1 MKDEAY
7 FLKRFERVEELW
19 RQVLS
24 SVSVGGYGY
33 RYVDVTLFA
42 KWKTECITLLGS
54 VMPNSAIYAEQLK
67 LFVSQQPIDNATTFE
82 HLWGVFNGA
91 YDDFKAGMFD
101 NLKLEIESSVSCDF
115 LGQANALLNDKE
127 IVDYSYLPAAV
138 LTGAVLEKT
147 LRSLCENANPK
158 IETVNENGR
167 VKKMSAMIVDLKKAG
182 VINEIRSR
190 QLETWNAIR
199 NSAAHGKIEEFTKEQ
214 VAAMLQGVQDFM
226 AQQMK

>member
-7 FLKRFERVEELW
+7 FLKRFERVEELGQ
-19 RQVLS
+19 QVMS
-24 SVSVGGYGY
+24 SARSGTFGYGY
-33 RYVDVTLFA
+33 VDMTLFA
-42 KWKTECITLLGS
+42 KWRSECVTLLGS

-67 LFVSQQPIDNATTFE
+67 SFVSQQPIDSTTVFE
-82 HLWGVFNGA
+82 HLRGIFNGA

-115 LGQANALLNDKE
+115 LSQANALLNDGE
-127 IVDYSYLPAAV
+127 QVDYSYLPAAV
-138 LTGAVLEKT
+138 LIGAVLEKT

-158 IETVNENGR
+158 IETVNVNGR
-167 VKKMSAMIVDLKKAG
+167 AKKMSAMIEDLKKAG
-182 VINEIRSR
+182 IINEIRKR

-214 VAAMLQGVQDFM
+214 VVAMLQGVQDFM
-226 AQQMK
+226 AQHMK

>member
-7 FLKRFERVEELW
+7 FLKRFERVEELG

-24 SVSVGGYGY
+24 SVRSGGSGY
-33 RYVDVTLFA
+33 RYVEMTLFA
-42 KWKTECITLLGS
+42 KWRAECITLLGS

-67 LFVSQQPIDNATTFE
+67 LFVSQQPIDDATTFE
-82 HLWGVFNGA
+82 HLWGVFSGA

-127 IVDYSYLPAAV
+127 LVDYSYLPAAV
-138 LTGAVLEKT
+138 LIGAVLEKT

-167 VKKMSAMIVDLKKAG
+167 AKKMSAMIVDLKKAG

>member
-1 MKDEAY
+1 MRDKEF
-7 FLKRFERVEELW
+7 FLSRFAELEELAKK
-19 RQVLS
+19 
-24 SVSVGGYGY
+24 VGGSVWRAFGGVA
-33 RYVDVTLFA
+33 YVDMELLSE
-42 KWKTECITLLGS
+42 WRSQSLTLLRQ
-54 VMPNSAIYAEQLK
+54 VMPNAEQFGEQLSA
-67 LFVSQQPIDNATTFE
+67 FVKPDNKRVVFD
-82 HLWGVFNGA
+82 HLHGIFKGA
-91 YDDFKAGMFD
+91 MQDFKAGMFD
-101 NLKLEIESSVSCDF
+101 NLKLEIESNVSCDF

-127 IVDYSYLPAAV
+127 LVDYSYLPAAV
-138 LTGAVLEKT
+138 LIGAVLEKT

-167 VKKMSAMIVDLKKAG
+167 AKKMSAMIEDLKKAG
-182 VINEIRSR
+182 IINEIRKR

>member
-7 FLKRFERVEELW
+7 LLKRFEQVAELG
-19 RQVLS
+19 RQVS
-24 SVSVGGYGY
+24 SSARSGAFGY
-33 RYVDVTLFA
+33 RYVDTTLFA
-42 KWKTECITLLGS
+42 KWRSESITLLGG
-54 VMPNSAIYAEQLK
+54 VMPKSAICAEQLK
-67 LFVSQQPIDNATTFE
+67 LFVLQQPIDDAATFE
-82 HLWGVFNGA
+82 QLWGIFNGA

-115 LGQANALLNDKE
+115 LGQANALLNDGE
-127 IVDYSYLPAAV
+127 QVDYSYLPAAV
-138 LTGAVLEKT
+138 LIGAVLEKT

-167 VKKMSAMIVDLKKAG
+167 AKKMSAMIEYLKKAG
-182 VINEIRSR
+182 IINEIRKR

-199 NSAAHGKIEEFTKEQ
+199 NSAAHGKFDEFTKEQ
-214 VAAMLQGVQDFM
+214 VAVMLQGVQDFM

>member
-1 MKDEAY
+1 MKDEAC
-7 FLKRFERVEELW
+7 FLKRFERVGELG

-24 SVSVGGYGY
+24 SVSVGGVGY

-127 IVDYSYLPAAV
+127 LVDYSYLPAAV
-138 LTGAVLEKT
+138 LIGAVLEKT

-158 IETVNENGR
+158 IETVNEKGR
-167 VKKMSAMIVDLKKAG
+167 AKKMSAMIEDLKKAG
-182 VINEIRSR
+182 IINEIRKR

-226 AQQMK
+226 AQHMK

>member
-1 MKDEAY
+1 MRDKEF
-7 FLKRFERVEELW
+7 FLSRFAELEELAKKVGGSVW
-19 RQVLS
+19 RALGGVACVDMATLSEWRSQTLTLLRQVMPS
-24 SVSVGGYGY
+24 SAPYTKQLEKFLEDGNKKVLFDRLYGI
-33 RYVDVTLFA
+33 F
-42 KWKTECITLLGS
+42 K
-54 VMPNSAIYAEQLK
+54 
-67 LFVSQQPIDNATTFE
+67 
-82 HLWGVFNGA
+82 GA
-91 YDDFKAGMFD
+91 CQDFKAGMFD
-101 NLKLEIESSVSCDF
+101 NLKLEIESNVSCDF

-127 IVDYSYLPAAV
+127 QVDYSYLPAAV
-138 LTGAVLEKT
+138 LIGAVLEKT

-167 VKKMSAMIVDLKKAG
+167 AKKMSAMIVDLKKAG

-214 VAAMLQGVQDFM
+214 VAAMLRGVQDFM